1 MDSALEGSGGLSRL
15 RAELGAG
22 SASPPPFPLRGEGT
36 WTSPAGPRRSLRGA
50 GDAGRGAGG
59 RGAGAR
65 TRPARPGHVC
75 PLRGRARAAE
85 AEAGWLRAAG
95 GQAGV
100 GSEDDGAAAHEA
112 AAALA
117 QEGRRALGG
126 LGSGKFGAFTNC
138 WEAARVTGRG
148 RRRAGSKGVFRGRVN
163 FCVSLNVKGHRSQL
177 EAESRSAAVIFR
189 SS

>member
-1 MDSALEGSGGLSRL
+1 MNSALEGWGDAVRSLSRL

-36 WTSPAGPRRSLRGA
+36 WTSPAGPGRPLWGT

-59 RGAGAR
+59 GVGGL
-65 TRPARPGHVC
+65 RPAQPAPDVC

-138 WEAARVTGRG
+138 WEAACVPGRG
-148 RRRAGSKGVFRGRVN
+148 R
-163 FCVSLNVKGHRSQL
+163 
-177 EAESRSAAVIFR
+177 
-189 SS
+189 